1 MTTTKKLTPLVA
13 VALGSV
19 LLLAGCTGTNTNADP
34 TSTPKSSTPTPKP
47 TPTPTAPATVAP
59 PTSNDEAYAQ
69 ANATIRLFIQKQY
82 QIEAARGKNVDIIN
96 TVATG
101 DALTSMQKIASDL
114 GSAGLSITGGAPGWQ
129 DNPSVST
136 FGTVT
141 GSDGK
146 KIANGIVYMK
156 GCWDLSKQKT
166 VAQNGTPPAD
176 RTVKV
181 FPIQFN
187 VAYLPDTKT
196 WKVTSQDN
204 ITGQSGAPKC

>member
-1 MTTTKKLTPLVA
+1 MTTTRTLTPLVA
-13 VALGSV
+13 VTLGAV
-19 LLLAGCTGTNTNADP
+19 LLLTGCTGTKTNADP
-34 TSTPKSSTPTPKP
+34 TSTPKSSTPTP
-47 TPTPTAPATVAP
+47 TATPTAPATVAP

-69 ANATIRLFIQKQY
+69 ANTTIGLFIQKQY
-82 QIEAARGKNVDIIN
+82 EIEAAGGKGVDAID
-96 TVATG
+96 TVAAG
-101 DALTSMQKIASDL
+101 EALTSMRKIASDL
-114 GSAGLSITGGAPGWQ
+114 SSAGLSITGGAPGWQ

-156 GCWDLSKQKT
+156 GCWDLSKQSTLAK
-166 VAQNGTPPAD
+166 NGTPPAD

-187 VAYLPDTKT
+187 VTYLPGTKT
-196 WKVTSQDN
+196 WKVTSQNN